1 MRLRNARESMMH
13 SNKMIVALALG
24 FALGGCQ
31 SSAKT
36 TPAKEASPVAD
47 LAGGSI
53 SGRIEPGEA
62 AAPALHV
69 CAISTDGRHVGCVMT
84 SARQAQYRIEGLAAG
99 EYAVYGWTRTG
110 DKRVLRSLE
119 LRMCIKAPCPLGPP
133 VVVALAAGESYDR
146 AHLNDIATSFP
157 GMPAEPTD

>member
-1 MRLRNARESMMH
+1 MR
-13 SNKMIVALALG
+13 SNTLVAVLAVG

-36 TPAKEASPVAD
+36 EPAQEAPPVAE

-53 SGRIEPGEA
+53 SGRIDLGEL

-84 SARQAQYRIEGLAAG
+84 NARQAQYRIEGLAAG

-133 VVVALAAGESYDR
+133 VVVTLATGGSYDR

-157 GMPAEPTD
+157 GMPDEPRD